1 MASSVGR
8 SVTDEQRAALGID
21 EVAALYGV
29 SPSFLRLEIR
39 RRKLKSIRFG
49 RRRLIT
55 KKALAE
61 YIEGQTES

>member
-1 MASSVGR
+1 MAISAAR
-8 SVTDEQRAALGID
+8 SVTNEQRAALGID
-21 EVAALYGV
+21 EVSALYGV

-39 RRKLKSIRFG
+39 RGNLKSIRTG

-61 YIEGQTES
+61 YIEAQAES